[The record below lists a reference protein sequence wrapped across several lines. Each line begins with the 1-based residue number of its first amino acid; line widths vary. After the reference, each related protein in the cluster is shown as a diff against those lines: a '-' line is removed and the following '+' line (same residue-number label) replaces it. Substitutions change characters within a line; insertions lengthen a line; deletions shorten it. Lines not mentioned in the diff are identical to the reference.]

1 MENSG
6 QQVEA
11 NESAEQLSEFAA
23 VKARLEEIARA
34 VDDEDLP
41 LDDALDLYE
50 EAVKLGLKASSLLE
64 VGIVVEEE
72 PPADEASEGS
82 AEGSA
87 AEGSAGGDL
96 AESPVD
102 DREGASMA
110 PGSSQADNG
119 NAPINSTIIS
129 Q

>member
-34 VDDEDLP
+34 VDDENLP

-87 AEGSAGGDL
+87 AEGSTGGNS

-102 DREGASMA
+102 DRKDAVMA
-110 PGSSQADNG
+110 PDSSQADNG
-119 NAPINSTIIS
+119 NAPINSTINS

>member
-87 AEGSAGGDL
+87 AEGSAGGNP

-102 DREGASMA
+102 DHEGASMA

-119 NAPINSTIIS
+119 NAPSNSTINS

>member
-1 MENSG
+1 MENSV

-34 VDDEDLP
+34 VDDENLP

-87 AEGSAGGDL
+87 AEGSAGGNP

-102 DREGASMA
+102 DHEGASMA
-110 PGSSQADNG
+110 PDSSQADNG
-119 NAPINSTIIS
+119 NAPINSTTIS

>member
-1 MENSG
+1 MENSV

-34 VDDEDLP
+34 VDDENMP

-87 AEGSAGGDL
+87 AEGSTGGNS
-96 AESPVD
+96 AESPAGE
-102 DREGASMA
+102 REDASMA
-110 PGSSQADNG
+110 PGPSQADNG
-119 NAPINSTIIS
+119 NAPSNSTINS

>member
-34 VDDEDLP
+34 VDDENMP

-87 AEGSAGGDL
+87 AEGSTGGNS

-110 PGSSQADNG
+110 PDSSQADNG
-119 NAPINSTIIS
+119 NAPINSTINS

>member
-1 MENSG
+1 MQVPRYAGVLVVEGEN
-6 QQVEA
+6 
-11 NESAEQLSEFAA
+11 
-23 VKARLEEIARA
+23 
-34 VDDEDLP
+34 LP

-87 AEGSAGGDL
+87 AEGSAGGNPAESSAGGNP

-102 DREGASMA
+102 DHEGASMA